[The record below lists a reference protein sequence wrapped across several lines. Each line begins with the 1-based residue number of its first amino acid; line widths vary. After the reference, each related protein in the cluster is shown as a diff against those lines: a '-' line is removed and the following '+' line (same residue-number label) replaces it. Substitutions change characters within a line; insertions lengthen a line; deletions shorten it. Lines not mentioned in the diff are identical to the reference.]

1 MPWVAFPHGDQH
13 VDQMMGKYGVN
24 GIPRLMIFKKDGTC
38 INENAYSDVVG
49 QGPPVVDSWIG
60 GGSAQQ
66 FAAPR

>member
-49 QGPPVVDSWIG
+49 
-60 GGSAQQ
+60 
-66 FAAPR
+66 